1 MSDTA
6 TLGGVLALDGPA
18 AEKLVDASGLREKLG
33 EVPARL
39 VTPLLGKLWPLVAAR
54 VNSVLDVPIPR
65 LLASG
70 WSRYTELW
78 KYSDPDAYPP
88 GKVTVLNL
96 APHTLRSVHRPHVQ
110 VEIAGAVPI
119 KLRLDFEV
127 DLTAEV
133 KDAALTIEG
142 GRVREIL
149 GGEASYRVTLG
160 CRGQR
165 IRAVE
170 ESFTI
175 PTLAFPEGIA
185 IVPVARP
192 ASSPAPVDEET
203 VEEETEAELEPEEV
217 PEPAAG

>member
-1 MSDTA
+1 MSDTT

-18 AEKLVDASGLREKLG
+18 AEKLVDASGVREALG

-39 VTPLLGKLWPLVAAR
+39 VKPLLGKLWPLVAAR

-78 KYSDPDAYPP
+78 KYTDPETYPP
-88 GKVTVLNL
+88 GRVTVLAL
-96 APHTLRSVHRPHVQ
+96 APHTIRSVHRPHVQ
-110 VEIAGAVPI
+110 VEIAGAVPVR
-119 KLRLDFEV
+119 LRLDFEV
-127 DLTAEV
+127 DLTADV
-133 KDAALTIEG
+133 KDAALMIEG

-175 PTLAFPEGIA
+175 PTLTFPEGIA

-192 ASSPAPVDEET
+192 APTPVSA
-203 VEEETEAELEPEEV
+203 EEEAQQTPEDVTEEA
-217 PEPAAG
+217 PAAG